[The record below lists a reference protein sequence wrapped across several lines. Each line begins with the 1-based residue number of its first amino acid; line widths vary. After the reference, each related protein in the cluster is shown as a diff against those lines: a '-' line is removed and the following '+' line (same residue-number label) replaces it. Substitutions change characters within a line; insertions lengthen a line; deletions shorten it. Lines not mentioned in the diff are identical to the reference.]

1 MLTFS
6 IYHDIIITETRK
18 TQNKKREVKKMK
30 NLRVYYRTA
39 NKENDLEVTEK
50 TMEKVSSGFLY
61 HESEYFYGMTETKSI
76 CDILENIESL
86 KGRTFLTYSI
96 TDLFEID

>member
-1 MLTFS
+1 
-6 IYHDIIITETRK
+6 
-18 TQNKKREVKKMK
+18 MK

-39 NKENDLEVTEK
+39 NKENENEVKTNYIDLEVSEK
-50 TMEKVSSGFLY
+50 TMERLLNGFLY
-61 HESEYFYGMTETKSI
+61 YESEYFYGMAETKSI

-96 TDLFEID
+96 TELFEID

>member
-1 MLTFS
+1 
-6 IYHDIIITETRK
+6 
-18 TQNKKREVKKMK
+18 MK

-39 NKENDLEVTEK
+39 NKENENEVKTDYIDLEVGEK
-50 TMEKVSSGFLY
+50 TLEKVLSGFLDY
-61 HESEYFYGMTETKSI
+61 ESEYFYGMTETKSI

>member
-1 MLTFS
+1 
-6 IYHDIIITETRK
+6 
-18 TQNKKREVKKMK
+18 MK
-30 NLRVYYRTA
+30 ILRVYYRTA
-39 NKENDLEVTEK
+39 NKENENEVKRDYIDLEVSEK
-50 TMEKVSSGFLY
+50 TMEKVLSGFFIMNQD
-61 HESEYFYGMTETKSI
+61 FYGMSETKSI

>member
-1 MLTFS
+1 
-6 IYHDIIITETRK
+6 
-18 TQNKKREVKKMK
+18 MK

-39 NKENDLEVTEK
+39 NKENENEVKTDYIDLEVAEK
-50 TMEKVSSGFLY
+50 TMKRLLSGFLY
-61 HESEYFYGMTETKSI
+61 HETEYFYGMTETKSI

>member
-1 MLTFS
+1 
-6 IYHDIIITETRK
+6 
-18 TQNKKREVKKMK
+18 MK

-39 NKENDLEVTEK
+39 DKENENEVKTNYIDLEVSEK
-50 TMEKVSSGFLY
+50 MIKRVLNGFLY
-61 HESEYFYGMTETKSI
+61 HESEYFYGMAETKSI